1 MNWRRWPV
9 AFRRLIGLFA
19 LFSGIALLM
28 NIIGGV
34 SLALALA
41 GTAVVLLGGFAIAL
55 RGQDAESRR
64 WTLRTAAVGAVTG
77 ITATVCYDAAKA
89 VLSTLDPSPYNPFE
103 ALRIF
108 GQLLLGTDSTAV
120 GVLVVGGAFHMLNGT
135 AFAVA
140 YCFLFGR
147 DGRSSLRWALLTGMG
162 WGVFLEIFQLTLYP
176 GWLNIKFYAEFATIS
191 ALAHLVYGATIGLL
205 ARVGLRR
212 FIPAE

>member
-34 SLALALA
+34 SLGVALG
-41 GTAVVLLGGFAIAL
+41 GTTVVLLGGVGLAL
-55 RGQDAESRR
+55 RGQDPESRR
-64 WTLRTAAVGAVTG
+64 WTLRTAAVGAVIG
-77 ITATVCYDAAKA
+77 LAATISYDVTKA
-89 VLSTLDPSPYNPFE
+89 ILSTLDPSPYNPFE

-108 GQLLLGTDSTAV
+108 GQLLLGTGSTAA
-120 GVLVVGGAFHMLNGT
+120 GVYAVGGAFHFLNGT

-140 YCFLFGR
+140 YCFLFAR

-176 GWLNIKFYAEFATIS
+176 GWLSIKFYAEFATIS
-191 ALAHLVYGATIGLL
+191 ALSHLVYGATVGFL
-205 ARVGLRR
+205 ARAGLRR
-212 FIPAE
+212 YVATD